1 MDNQL
6 TEKEKVYLARFE
18 YFTEMSKLDQL
29 VTSIMSELEMRG
41 LLDGDGNLVHTY
53 PLIMTV
59 LMDNDDKIMEL
70 IDEVNASRDNL
81 VTIPA
86 PLNALI
92 EIGAD
97 DYELEAENFHDLQ
110 SKCGTYSGN
119 RAEHTK

>member
-1 MDNQL
+1 
-6 TEKEKVYLARFE
+6 
-18 YFTEMSKLDQL
+18 MSKLDQL
-29 VTSIMSELEMRG
+29 VTSIMSELEMSG

-70 IDEVNASRDNL
+70 IDEVNASRDI

-92 EIGAD
+92 EMGAD
-97 DYELEAENFHDLQ
+97 DYELEAENFHDVQ
-110 SKCGTYSGN
+110 SKCGTYCIPNS
-119 RAEHTK
+119 RITR